1 MLSGVNTKSVSFFY
15 QLKKNSVVVV
25 VPDRITTW
33 HAKTSTYQPTTVL
46 EDDDLL
52 YLHYHIARLAW
63 LIQEYLFLVKVI
75 RTNTKKSVEVGLFVT
90 SLIHSFSV
98 VDSNSKQ

>member
-1 MLSGVNTKSVSFFY
+1 MLSGINNKSVSFFY
-15 QLKKNSVVVV
+15 QLKKNSVVVA

-46 EDDDLL
+46 EDDLL
-52 YLHYHIARLAW
+52 DLHYHIARLAW
-63 LIQEYLFLVKVI
+63 LIQEYLFLAKAI
-75 RTNTKKSVEVGLFVT
+75 RTNTKNSAEVGLFVT
-90 SLIHSFSV
+90 SLIHSFSG

>member
-1 MLSGVNTKSVSFFY
+1 MLSGVNSKSVSFFY

-46 EDDDLL
+46 EDDLL